1 MPRDNYSTKNWGC
14 NKPAENINIFIG
26 KLFDWRKISREKYKN
41 KIIHKAHTFYKSH
54 L

>member
-1 MPRDNYSTKNWGC
+1 MGRLECQEITIVQKIEVVISLQKILIFLLKNYL
-14 NKPAENINIFIG
+14 IG
-26 KLFDWRKISREKYKN
+26 EKYKN